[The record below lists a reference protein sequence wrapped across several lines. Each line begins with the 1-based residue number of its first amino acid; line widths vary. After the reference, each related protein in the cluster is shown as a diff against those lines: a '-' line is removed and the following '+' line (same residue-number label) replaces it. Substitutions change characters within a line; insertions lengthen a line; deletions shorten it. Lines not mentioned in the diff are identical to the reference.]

1 MLTYAQVL
9 RAAASSRRKPTAKS
23 MLTRPTV
30 FFFFFFLSMISLRRK
45 STAEKHADKAKSVVI
60 LYLFVN
66 DFCLFCMQNNVK
78 PRMYGGL
85 VSPVACFSSRIEV

>member
-1 MLTYAQVL
+1 
-9 RAAASSRRKPTAKS
+9 
-23 MLTRPTV
+23 
-30 FFFFFFLSMISLRRK
+30 MIFLRRK